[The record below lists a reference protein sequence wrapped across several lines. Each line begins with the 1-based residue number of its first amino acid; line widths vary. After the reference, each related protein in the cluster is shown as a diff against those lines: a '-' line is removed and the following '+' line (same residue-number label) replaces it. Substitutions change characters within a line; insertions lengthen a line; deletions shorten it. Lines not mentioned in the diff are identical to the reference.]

1 MAKKTTATKTSTKA
15 KPARKAKGKKA
26 APANA
31 ARAGSKKEQ
40 LLTMLKNG
48 ATVEELTKGLGWL
61 PHTLRAAISSL
72 NKAGM
77 KVERERAEG
86 ITSYKI
92 SA

>member
-1 MAKKTTATKTSTKA
+1 MTKKTAITKI
-15 KPARKAKGKKA
+15 KPKGHRKAKGNKTG
-26 APANA
+26 PVP
-31 ARAGSKKEQ
+31 RGRTGTKKEQ
-40 LLTMLKNG
+40 LVTMLRQG
-48 ATVEELTKGLGWL
+48 ATVEALTKALTWQ
-61 PHTLRAAISSL
+61 PHTLRAAISGL